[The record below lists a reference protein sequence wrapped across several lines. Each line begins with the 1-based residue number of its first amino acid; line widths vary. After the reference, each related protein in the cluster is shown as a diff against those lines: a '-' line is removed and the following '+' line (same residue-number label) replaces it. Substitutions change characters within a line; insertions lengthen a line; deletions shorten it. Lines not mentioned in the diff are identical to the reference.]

1 MTAAGARILLVD
13 DSSTALLLLERMLH
27 HGGYQD
33 VISTTDSTEVMTL
46 VERLRPDVLLTDLTM
61 PPPGGLELIAAVR
74 TLSPDERP
82 AVLVL
87 SGDTRPGTEAA
98 VLAAGA
104 QGLLTKPVGVAELL
118 ARVTELIE
126 PPSEEAA
133 RPR

>member
-13 DSSTALLLLERMLH
+13 DSRTALLLLERMLH

-33 VISTTDSTEVMTL
+33 LISTTDSTEVMTL
-46 VERLRPDVLLTDLTM
+46 VKRLRPDVLLTDLTM